1 VIDGALD
8 EYFRLAGWDGATGNP
23 TPETMT
29 RLGLAWV
36 S

>member
-1 VIDGALD
+1 LD
-8 EYFRLAGWDGATGNP
+8 EYFRLAGWDGSTGNP
-23 TPETMT
+23 TPETMS